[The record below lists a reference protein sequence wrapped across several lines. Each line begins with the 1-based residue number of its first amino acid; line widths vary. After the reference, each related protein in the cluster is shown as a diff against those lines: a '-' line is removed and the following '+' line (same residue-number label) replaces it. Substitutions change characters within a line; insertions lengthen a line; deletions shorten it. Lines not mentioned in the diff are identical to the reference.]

1 MEKITDKKKVKAFV
15 LLFSITYMISY
26 ITRIN
31 YGAVIS
37 EMQASTGISKSLLSM
52 ALTGSFITYGIGQ
65 IISGIIGDKIS
76 PKRLISIGFFITV
89 IMNFLIPLYENPYYM
104 LCVWS
109 INGFAQSF
117 MWPPLVKI
125 MSGTL
130 SDLDYSN
137 AVTKV
142 SYGSSVGTIFV
153 YLLSPVLIM
162 FAGWKAVF
170 FTSSLLGVVMLFVWN
185 KFACDAKITPIAKQE
200 QNNSNGKWFSPLV
213 FGIMLAIIL
222 QGSLRD
228 GITTWMPSYIS
239 ETYNLGNAISILTGV
254 LLPIFGIL
262 CFTVATKLYVTKLKN
277 PLFCSTLFFGGA
289 MLFALC
295 LYIFT
300 GKNAVISIVMSALLT
315 GCMHSVNL
323 MLICMV
329 PNYFKS
335 TGKVSTVSGVLNSCT
350 YIGSAISS
358 YGIAFLSDNFGWSFT
373 LIIWLA
379 ITVLGTVITF
389 VCGRKWNND

>member
-1 MEKITDKKKVKAFV
+1 MQKITDKKKVKALIF
-15 LLFSITYMISY
+15 LFSVTYMISY
-26 ITRIN
+26 ITRTN

-37 EMQASTGISKSLLSM
+37 EMQTATGISKSLLSM

-76 PKRLISIGFFITV
+76 PKRLISIGFLIT
-89 IMNFLIPLYENPYYM
+89 ICMNFLIPLYENPYYM
-104 LCVWS
+104 LCIWS

-142 SYGSSVGTIFV
+142 SYGSSIGTIFV
-153 YLLSPVLIM
+153 YLASPILIT
-162 FAGWKAVF
+162 FAGWKAIF
-170 FTSSLLGVVMLFVWN
+170 ITAALLGLIMLFVWN
-185 KFACDAKITPIAKQE
+185 KFACDVNIAPIEKE
-200 QNNSNGKWFSPLV
+200 TNNNTNTKWFSPLV

-222 QGSLRD
+222 QGALRD

-239 ETYNLGNAISILTGV
+239 ETYHLGNAISILTGV
-254 LLPIFGIL
+254 LLPIFGII
-262 CFTVATKLYVTKLKN
+262 CFTIATKLYITKLKN
-277 PLFCSTLFFGGA
+277 PLYCSTFFFAFG
-289 MLFALC
+289 MLFAFCLC
-295 LYIFT
+295 IFT
-300 GKNAVISIVMSALLT
+300 GKNAVMSIVISALLT

-329 PNYFKS
+329 PNYFKT

-373 LIIWLA
+373 LMIWLA
-379 ITVLGTVITF
+379 ITVLGTVITLI
-389 VCGRKWNND
+389 CGKRWNKR